1 MLNWV
6 REVFFHLFILYTSI
20 CGFLFTSYP
29 VSNFKMKKKFNLTH
43 PKIKYA
49 RLIES
54 VKSDVNKYLKRER
67 RKELPEG
74 VDFWDFDCRFG
85 PTAEESKVI
94 HVAEIG
100 RFIDAAEQDQLNSF
114 YVEIMAKEGRRTK
127 KPTETQESED
137 VDDA

>member
-1 MLNWV
+1 
-6 REVFFHLFILYTSI
+6 
-20 CGFLFTSYP
+20 
-29 VSNFKMKKKFNLTH
+29 MKKTFNLTH

-54 VKSDVNKYLKRER
+54 AKSDVNKYLKRER

-94 HVAEIG
+94 HVAEIA
-100 RFIDAAEQDQLNSF
+100 RFIDAAEKDHLESF

>member
-1 MLNWV
+1 
-6 REVFFHLFILYTSI
+6 
-20 CGFLFTSYP
+20 
-29 VSNFKMKKKFNLTH
+29 MKKTFKLTH

-54 VKSDVNKYLKRER
+54 AKSDVNKYLKRER

-85 PTAEESKVI
+85 PVSEESKVI

-100 RFIDAAEQDQLNSF
+100 RFIDAAEKDQLESF

-127 KPTETQESED
+127 KPTEAQESED

>member
-1 MLNWV
+1 M
-6 REVFFHLFILYTSI
+6 
-20 CGFLFTSYP
+20 
-29 VSNFKMKKKFNLTH
+29 
-43 PKIKYA
+43 
-49 RLIES
+49 
-54 VKSDVNKYLKRER
+54 KSDVNKYLKRER

-127 KPTETQESED
+127 KPTKTQDSDD